1 MNGSDASV
9 PFIEDRSAKSRLLRE
24 TLFACVWGCVMIV
37 SSPIEFEFGEYNWSF
52 SNVCDD
58 LIYLFN

>member
-9 PFIEDRSAKSRLLRE
+9 PFIEDRSAKSWLLRE
-24 TLFACVWGCVMIV
+24 TLFACVCGGVMIV
-37 SSPIEFEFGEYNWSF
+37 SSPIEFKFGEYNWSF